1 MPPARTN
8 PVFRLQSPPT
18 PAAPAGDA
26 SPVSPAG
33 PGPVHSATLSARGR
47 PQPVSPLDAAPLSD
61 SLRRLAQRGELRRLR
76 KGVQIITEGDRGDTL
91 YVVLQ
96 GRMRAFSVGADARE
110 VTYGIYGPGEYLGEM
125 GLDGGLRSANVE
137 TLEPTLCVVVTRA
150 TLEQHLQ
157 DDLSFAFELLSKI
170 IRRARV
176 ATLGLKQIALN
187 DVYGRLKALLDDL
200 AVPED
205 TDPANPSGLRVIE
218 PAPTH
223 REMSQ
228 ALGCSR
234 EMVSRVMKDLERG
247 DYLRGVS
254 RRVVL
259 LRELPAKW

>member
-1 MPPARTN
+1 MPPPRPIT
-8 PVFRLQSPPT
+8 SPHGPSAPSAAGAAE
-18 PAAPAGDA
+18 PAAGLAAG
-26 SPVSPAG
+26 SVPEGSG
-33 PGPVHSATLSARGR
+33 LSARGL
-47 PQPVSPLDAAPLSD
+47 PLTASPVDTAPLSA
-61 SLRRLAQRGELRRLR
+61 SLRRLVQRGELRRLR
-76 KGVQIITEGDRGDTL
+76 KGVQIITEGDLGDTL

-96 GRMRAFSVGADARE
+96 GRLRAFSVGANARE
-110 VTYGIYGPGEYLGEM
+110 ITYGRYGPGDYLGEL
-125 GLDGGLRSANVE
+125 GLDGGRRSANVE
-137 TLEPTLCVVVTRA
+137 TVEPSLCAVVTRA

-157 DDLSFAFELLSKI
+157 EDPAFAFELLAKV
-170 IRRARV
+170 IRRARA

-200 AVPED
+200 ATPGQAALE
-205 TDPANPSGLRVIE
+205 GLRVID

-247 DYLRGVS
+247 EYLRGVS
-254 RRVVL
+254 RRVLL